1 MLEPVPEL
9 LPRFYAMQQRREA
22 ERRIAKAILE
32 GGEIENE
39 AGMPLRASA
48 DGHHRERRRGLPVIS
63 KGVSGTAPGTDP
75 VRELLRME
83 AQLERRR

>member
-1 MLEPVPEL
+1 VPEL
-9 LPRFYAMQQRREA
+9 LPRFYALQPRRED

-32 GGEIENE
+32 AGEIENE
-39 AGMPLRASA
+39 AGMPLRTSA
-48 DGHHRERRRGLPVIS
+48 DGHRRDRRRGLPVIS

-75 VRELLRME
+75 VRELLRKE